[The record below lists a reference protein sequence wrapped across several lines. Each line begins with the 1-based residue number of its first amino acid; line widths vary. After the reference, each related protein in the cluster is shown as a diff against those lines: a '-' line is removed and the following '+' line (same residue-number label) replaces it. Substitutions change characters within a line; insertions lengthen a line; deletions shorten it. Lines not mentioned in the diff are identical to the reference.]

1 MVRREAI
8 ETAIPSCSFHL
19 FQCPRSQVRFIIV
32 KVRLLHVYC
41 VYKKQKSLKS
51 TGIEK
56 VKWDHKVKASKS
68 LIKCFQIYISW
79 NIQLIQNGKY
89 GWYSNDW
96 SINSLIAQ
104 LASVVSFPRV
114 SSSQLSS
121 VSVCYQCVISVLL
134 SAVPAV
140 LCLPIFFNLL
150 FLLFILFDPAFPV
163 HQCFRS

>member
-8 ETAIPSCSFHL
+8 EAAIPSCSFHL
-19 FQCPRSQVRFIIV
+19 FQCSFDRCMCIVYIRS
-32 KVRLLHVYC
+32 
-41 VYKKQKSLKS
+41 KKASKA
-51 TGIEK
+51 GVEK
-56 VKWDHKVKASKS
+56 VKWDHNVKASKS

-79 NIQLIQNGKY
+79 NIQLIQNGQY

-96 SINSLIAQ
+96 SIDSLIAQ
-104 LASVVSFPRV
+104 LASVVSFPPV

-121 VSVCYQCVISVLL
+121 AVSVCYQCVISVLL

-150 FLLFILFDPAFPV
+150 FLPFILFAPAFPV